1 MDEILQI
8 ECRNGPLTR
17 EARWTLRF
25 GSTTAYERARA
36 AAGIHA
42 LTRRCLAALDMESF
56 RRFLSEQHAW
66 RDYLRSLA

>member
-25 GSTTAYERARA
+25 GNRDTYERARA
-36 AAGIHA
+36 TAAIRA
-42 LTRRCLAALDMESF
+42 LTRRCLAALDMDSF
-56 RRFLSEQHAW
+56 RRFRSEQHAW